1 MIGRFLSSQIESVLF
16 KGKVIQILGPRQTG
30 KSTLL
35 RELAKG
41 WGNVLWLNGDE
52 RDVRYQLQDATST
65 QLKQLVGPYRFVVI
79 DEAQRVENIGLTLKL
94 MVEHLPTVQIVATGS
109 SSFELAN
116 KINEPLTGRKY
127 EFTLFP
133 ISFSEMASHTT
144 PLEEMRLLEQR
155 LIYGY
160 YPEIVTKPHEAKTLL
175 ELISSSYLYRDLFD
189 WQQVRRPKLLEDILQ
204 ALALQIGHEVSF
216 LELAQLVG
224 ADKETVERYI
234 DLLEKSFVIFRL
246 GSLSRNLRSE
256 LKRARKIYFWDIGVR
271 NAIIKNFN
279 PLNLRSDFGAL
290 WENFLVAERT
300 KRNARSLY

>member
-1 MIGRFLSSQIESVLF
+1 
-16 KGKVIQILGPRQTG
+16 
-30 KSTLL
+30 
-35 RELAKG
+35 
-41 WGNVLWLNGDE
+41 
-52 RDVRYQLQDATST
+52 
-65 QLKQLVGPYRFVVI
+65 
-79 DEAQRVENIGLTLKL
+79 
-94 MVEHLPTVQIVATGS
+94 
-109 SSFELAN
+109 
-116 KINEPLTGRKY
+116 
-127 EFTLFP
+127 
-133 ISFSEMASHTT
+133 
-144 PLEEMRLLEQR
+144 
-155 LIYGY
+155 
-160 YPEIVTKPHEAKTLL
+160 
-175 ELISSSYLYRDLFD
+175 LYRDLFD

-300 KRNARSLY
+300 KRNASRMYSVNRWFWRTHTQQEVDYVEEAGGQVSAFEFKWTPPKSYRFPNAFREAYPAAQLDLIHRENFIKFLE